1 MAGYGLGNGVEKS
14 EIQVLF
20 ALKYFHAC
28 LGTLLW

>member
-1 MAGYGLGNGVEKS
+1 MGLGDGAEKS

-20 ALKYFHAC
+20 ALNYFCAC